1 MSYMQGR
8 RLRIGVIGTGHMGRN
23 HVRNL
28 AEETRYFEL
37 VGIYDKNAE
46 QAKSIA
52 EQYGT
57 KSFETLEELL
67 ELTEAVVVAVP
78 SSLHKEVGL
87 LVAEKKVHALI
98 EKPLSTTVADAVE
111 IKEAFERNNVIL
123 AVGHI
128 ERFNPVVT
136 VLDKLINRDQI
147 FSIEVHRYS
156 PFSGSGR
163 ITDTSVIEDLMI
175 HDIDL
180 VCHLMGENDDVIVT
194 GAGEKVRSDN
204 IDYATCLLKFRN
216 NAHAVV
222 SASRVAQN
230 KERSVTIHT
239 IDSCIYADLLTKTL
253 TVTKN
258 TDLTIEV
265 NGENSYT
272 QDGVVQKIFVPMR
285 EPLRTELIAFA
296 RSVTEGLPVLVDGN
310 MGIRAIK
317 ICEEVVK
324 QANGYTV
331 SEQIL

>member
-1 MSYMQGR
+1 MAKNDSD

-37 VGIYDKNAE
+37 VGIYDRDAK
-46 QAKSIA
+46 QAGKVAS
-52 EQYGT
+52 QYET
-57 KSFETLEELL
+57 ASFSSMDDLL
-67 ELTEAVVVAVP
+67 DQVDAVVVAVP

-87 LVAEKKVHALI
+87 RVAAHKVHALI
-98 EKPLSTTVADAVE
+98 EKPLATTEADARE
-111 IKEAFERNNVIL
+111 IEKAFRDNKLKL

-136 VLDKLINRDQI
+136 ELDKLVNKDQI
-147 FSIEVHRYS
+147 IAIEIHRYS

-180 VCHLMGENDDVIVT
+180 VYHLMGDDEVVSVT
-194 GAGEKVRSDN
+194 GAGERVKSNNTDF
-204 IDYATCLLKFRN
+204 ATCLMRFGN

-230 KERSVTIHT
+230 KERLVTIHT
-239 IDSCIYADLLTKTL
+239 IDRCICADLLMKTL
-253 TVTKN
+253 TITKN
-258 TDLTIEV
+258 TDMIVEID
-265 NGENSYT
+265 GDNSYT
-272 QDGVVQKIFVPMR
+272 QDGVVQKIFVPMK

-296 RSVTEGLPVLVDGN
+296 RSVTEGFPVLADGN
-310 MGIRAIK
+310 VGIRAIK
-317 ICEEVVK
+317 VCEEVVK
-324 QANGYTV
+324 QVNYR
-331 SEQIL
+331 Q